1 MLGPA
6 STFFI
11 ERFHLTGVIRSVR
24 SYLRR
29 HDLEGQA
36 LLEYA
41 LILALVVVILI
52 LVVMV
57 LGNTVKNLYSN
68 IAAAAQH

>member
-1 MLGPA
+1 V
-6 STFFI
+6 TEFI
-11 ERFHLTGVIRSVR
+11 HGLR
-24 SYLRR
+24 SYLHR

-36 LLEYA
+36 MVEYA
-41 LILALVVVILI
+41 LIIVLVVVVLI

-68 IAAAAQH
+68 SAAAAQH

>member
-1 MLGPA
+1 MGGLIW
-6 STFFI
+6 T
-11 ERFHLTGVIRSVR
+11 VR
-24 SYLRR
+24 AYLQR
-29 HDLEGQA
+29 HDLKGQG
-36 LLEYA
+36 LIEYS
-41 LILALVVVILI
+41 LILVLVVVILI

>member
-1 MLGPA
+1 MSDLIWA
-6 STFFI
+6 
-11 ERFHLTGVIRSVR
+11 VR
-24 SYLRR
+24 AYLRR
-29 HDLEGQA
+29 QDLEGQA
-36 LLEYA
+36 LVEYS

-68 IAAAAQH
+68 IATAAQH

>member
-1 MLGPA
+1 MSGLIWA
-6 STFFI
+6 
-11 ERFHLTGVIRSVR
+11 VR
-24 SYLRR
+24 AYLRR
-29 HDLEGQA
+29 QDLKGQA
-36 LLEYA
+36 LIEYS
-41 LILALVVVILI
+41 LILVLVVVILI

>member
-1 MLGPA
+1 MSGLIWAVRAYLG
-6 STFFI
+6 
-11 ERFHLTGVIRSVR
+11 RQ
-24 SYLRR
+24 
-29 HDLEGQA
+29 DLKGQA
-36 LLEYA
+36 LIEYS
-41 LILALVVVILI
+41 LILVLVVVILI

>member
-1 MLGPA
+1 MSGLIWA
-6 STFFI
+6 
-11 ERFHLTGVIRSVR
+11 VR
-24 SYLRR
+24 AYLRR
-29 HDLEGQA
+29 QDLKGQA
-36 LLEYA
+36 LIEYS
-41 LILALVVVILI
+41 LILVLVVVVLI

>member
-1 MLGPA
+1 M
-6 STFFI
+6 
-11 ERFHLTGVIRSVR
+11 V
-24 SYLRR
+24 
-29 HDLEGQA
+29 
-36 LLEYA
+36 EYA
-41 LILALVVVILI
+41 LIIVLVVVILI

>member
-1 MLGPA
+1 LSGLIWA
-6 STFFI
+6 
-11 ERFHLTGVIRSVR
+11 VR
-24 SYLRR
+24 AYLRR
-29 HDLEGQA
+29 QDLEGQSM
-36 LLEYA
+36 LEYA
-41 LILALVVVILI
+41 LILSLVVVILI